1 MLQYSWLLKH
11 AQYSFR
17 HRLLRHVQ
25 QVKVSRWLAVLVVLA
40 AVRDSEDVG
49 AGELSSSARIGDVE
63 PSAAVKEEGYGG
75 GARRRDDLL
84 CG

>member
-1 MLQYSWLLKH
+1 M
-11 AQYSFR
+11 
-17 HRLLRHVQ
+17 
-25 QVKVSRWLAVLVVLA
+25 LVVLA
-40 AVRDSEDVG
+40 AARDSEDVG
-49 AGELSSSARIGDVE
+49 AGELSSSVRIGDVE